1 MIQLLLFN
9 LLLIILI
16 VLILAITK
24 KTIKTEKGKNILLLV
39 VALSTILCHYSS
51 LLYHGLVD
59 NSAMKFLDE
68 NPNLL
73 LPIYPCNLVMWSCLI
88 LGLLKSKDSKVGS
101 FLIDYMFWF
110 GIISSLVGMIV
121 NIDYFNNPTLLDY
134 DVTKGIV
141 AHAIML
147 LNVLILPVFGFVEI
161 KFEKNLFHIICSII
175 LMYVVGLYCN
185 LAIEV
190 IGSYEYAYHVNS
202 MFIIHSP
209 FEQVTFLKYPMI
221 ALIALGCYFIIFTIC
236 DMVKFPSSK
245 RWYNRLFKIKKGE

>member
-1 MIQLLLFN
+1 MDQLLLFN
-9 LLLIILI
+9 LLLLILI
-16 VLILAITK
+16 SLILAILK
-24 KTIKTEKGKNILLLV
+24 KTIKSDKGKNILLLV
-39 VALSTILCHYSS
+39 VALSTIVCHYSS

-88 LGLLKSKDSKVGS
+88 LGLLKNKKTRIGL
-101 FLIDYMFWF
+101 FLVDYIFWF
-110 GIISSLVGMIV
+110 GIISCLVGMIV

-147 LNVLILPVFGFVEI
+147 LNVLVLPVFGFVEI
-161 KFEKNLFHIICSII
+161 KFEKNLFHIICSIL

-185 LAIEV
+185 LVIEL

-209 FEQVTFLKYPMI
+209 FEGVPFLKYPII
-221 ALIALGCYFIIFTIC
+221 ASIAFVSYFVIFTIC
-236 DMVKFPSSK
+236 DVIKYPSSK
-245 RWYNRLFKIKKGE
+245 RWYHRLVNKCRGE